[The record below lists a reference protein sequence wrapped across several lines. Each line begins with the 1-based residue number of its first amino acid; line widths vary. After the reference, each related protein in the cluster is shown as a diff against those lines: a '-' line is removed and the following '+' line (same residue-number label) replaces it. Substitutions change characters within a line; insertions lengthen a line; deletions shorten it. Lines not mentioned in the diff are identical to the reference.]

1 MGSLTFSGPL
11 ERVSGRFGYPGLGYL
26 ERENTEVNAGLVFF
40 DARFDGIVEDSL
52 YRDENP

>member
-1 MGSLTFSGPL
+1 LTFSGPL
-11 ERVSGRFGYPGLGYL
+11 ERVNGKFGYSGLGDL
-26 ERENTEVNAGLVFF
+26 EGDNTEVYAGLVFF